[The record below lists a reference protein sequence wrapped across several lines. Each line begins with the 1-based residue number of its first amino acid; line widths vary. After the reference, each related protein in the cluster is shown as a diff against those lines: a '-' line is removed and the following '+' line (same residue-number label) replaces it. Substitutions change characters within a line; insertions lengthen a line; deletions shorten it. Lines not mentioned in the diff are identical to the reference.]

1 MTGSRCGGG
10 VSRYA
15 ERLDLVVEGAGVG
28 REVPAPRL
36 RVLVPRLAEYDDER
50 EPITGLDGLLSGMP
64 AAPFDSFYG

>member
-1 MTGSRCGGG
+1 MASVGTPSGWTSSSRGQ
-10 VSRYA
+10 
-15 ERLDLVVEGAGVG
+15 GVG